1 MYYGMYLLSIPFGYQ
16 DWYGRLINLIVSSLG
31 LYFFFLLVQRFFTER
46 VAFYA
51 TLILTTSLWLIFSRK
66 TMQDT
71 FAVSLVFMGLYC
83 SFQYFDR
90 GRWGPLMCYI
100 VLTTL
105 GILSKIP
112 AGMYLLFPI
121 LYLIRNPVPR
131 KRMVGWGIGT
141 LAPLILSYLWY
152 FVYAP
157 YASERYGYWHNL
169 GEPLRDGLRSLVQ
182 NMDHVAEN
190 FFFQSFHSFVFIGA
204 LLMYWVM
211 IIRRKERKH
220 LIAFVSFTLV
230 FAVFMIRSGTYFV
243 QHNYYM
249 IPYIPVMAVMI
260 AKVLTKVPNRKW
272 SVFLLVLGMAEGVVW
287 VARDFTDSPR
297 EVYKMNLTEIVRNYS
312 SPDDRIVLVNNG
324 NPIGFYFAHR
334 KGWLQAN
341 EEPLSMDKIK
351 EVSGKGAR
359 ILIVNRHVRRAT
371 YNLPILYEDE
381 DYRIYELGKYPGRFG
396 LVD

>member
-1 MYYGMYLLSIPFGYQ
+1 PICFL
-16 DWYGRLINLIVSSLG
+16 
-31 LYFFFLLVQRFFTER
+31 FLLVRRFFSER
-46 VAFYA
+46 VACYA

-71 FAVSLVFMGLYC
+71 FAMSLVLMGLYC
-83 SFQYFDR
+83 GFLYFDQGNWR
-90 GRWGPLMCYI
+90 TLIGYTA
-100 VLTTL
+100 LTAL
-105 GILSKIP
+105 GMLAKIP
-112 AGMYLLFPI
+112 AGLYLLFPV
-121 LYLIRNPVPR
+121 LYLMRYPVAR
-131 KRMVGWGIGT
+131 KRMAWWGIST
-141 LAPLILSYLWY
+141 LVPVILSYLWY

-157 YASERYGYWHNL
+157 YASERYGYWYNL
-169 GEPLRDGLRSLVQ
+169 GEPLMDGWRSLYQ
-182 NMDHVAEN
+182 NMDRVLEN
-190 FFFQSFHSFVFIGA
+190 YFFQSFHSIVFVVA
-204 LLMYWVM
+204 YLLCWVYM
-211 IIRRKERKH
+211 VRKKEWNH
-220 LIAFVSFTLV
+220 LILFGSFTLLFGV
-230 FAVFMIRSGTYFV
+230 YMIRSGTYFV

-260 AKVLTKVPNRKW
+260 ALALTRIPKKNW
-272 SVFLLVLGMAEGVVW
+272 AVFFLIMGKAEGTAW

-297 EVYKMNLTEIVRNYS
+297 EAYKMNLTEIVREYS
-312 SPDDRIVLVNNG
+312 APDDRIVLVNNG

>member
-1 MYYGMYLLSIPFGYQ
+1 MPFNNTITYIVVFFLLRLIFTIQPPIEYQHTWRQSTGLMFARNFVETDASFIHPRIDDNAGGSGILVLEAPVMYYGMYLLSIPFGYQ

-220 LIAFVSFTLV
+220 LICFREFYAGVRCIYDSQRNLFCPAQLLYDTVHSGNGGDDCQGADTSAKSKMVSFLISTWH
-230 FAVFMIRSGTYFV
+230 GGGGG
-243 QHNYYM
+243 
-249 IPYIPVMAVMI
+249 
-260 AKVLTKVPNRKW
+260 
-272 SVFLLVLGMAEGVVW
+272 LG
-287 VARDFTDSPR
+287 RPRFHRFSPR
-297 EVYKMNLTEIVRNYS
+297 SI
-312 SPDDRIVLVNNG
+312 
-324 NPIGFYFAHR
+324 
-334 KGWLQAN
+334 
-341 EEPLSMDKIK
+341 
-351 EVSGKGAR
+351 
-359 ILIVNRHVRRAT
+359 
-371 YNLPILYEDE
+371 
-381 DYRIYELGKYPGRFG
+381 
-396 LVD
+396 